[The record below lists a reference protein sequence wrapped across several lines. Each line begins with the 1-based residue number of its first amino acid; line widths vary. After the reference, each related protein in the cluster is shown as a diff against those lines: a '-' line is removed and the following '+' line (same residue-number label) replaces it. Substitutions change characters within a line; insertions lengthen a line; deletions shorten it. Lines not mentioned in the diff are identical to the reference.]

1 MELPNRTEIMISKG
15 KMTKLL
21 VYCVLFVIG
30 GLWVIIADPQ
40 VSNSLIN
47 NKVLKTIIGLASVL
61 MGGLGIYFFVKK
73 MFDKEPG
80 IVFSEEGILDNT
92 TVNKF
97 GLIPWEDISEIYERT
112 VQVSLASKERFVTVK
127 LIDPGKYIARERNL
141 IKRKVLDGNSKHY
154 GSPIHFSANGLKIDH
169 KELLELAK
177 AYLSRYQVADM
188 KK

>member
-21 VYCVLFVIG
+21 VYCVLFVIA
-30 GLWVIIADPQ
+30 GLWIIIYNPQ

-47 NKVLKTIIGLASVL
+47 NTYFKIVIGVASIL
-61 MGGLGIYFFVKK
+61 LGGLGIYFFIKK

-80 IVFSEEGILDNT
+80 IIFSELGILDNT

-97 GLIPWEDISEIYERT
+97 GLIPWEDISEIIEKT
-112 VQVSLASKERFVTVK
+112 VQVSIASKERFVTVR
-127 LIDPGKYIARERNL
+127 LINPEKYISRETNL
-141 IKRKVLDGNSKHY
+141 IKRKVLEGNSKHY

-169 KELLELAK
+169 KELLELTI
-177 AYLSRYQVADM
+177 AYF
-188 KK
+188 KKYKNG